1 MITVIIPMYNS
12 ENTITRCINS
22 VINQTY
28 NGSIEIIIINDGSTD
43 RSKLIVEDLISNN
56 NFEKFNIRLINKF
69 NGGVSTARNT
79 GLYEVKG
86 NYIAFLD
93 SDDEWLPDKLNR
105 QLEVFNLD
113 KSISFLGGL
122 IDKSNNLNEKL
133 LQIPL
138 SKLIFKNYFQ
148 PSTVIFK
155 KEIIH
160 KIGYFDETQKY
171 AEEGN
176 YFIRIAKEF
185 KCVLL
190 NEKLINYGQG
200 KFGFGESGLSA
211 NLIKMQKG
219 ELRNLKYAFQNNYIT
234 FFTYLLAIIYSI
246 LKFFRRVLIVKFRKI
261 C

>member
-1 MITVIIPMYNS
+1 MYNS

-22 VINQTY
+22 VFNQTY

-43 RSKLIVEDLISNN
+43 KSRLIVEELINN
-56 NFEKFNIRLINKF
+56 NIFENIKIRLINKF
-69 NGGVSTARNT
+69 NGGVSSARNT

-86 NYIAFLD
+86 NYITFLD
-93 SDDEWLPDKLNR
+93 SDDEWLPDKLIK

-122 IDKSNNLNEKL
+122 IDKSKNIKEKL
-133 LQIPL
+133 LQIPM

-148 PSTVIFK
+148 PSTVMFK

-160 KIGYFDETQKY
+160 KIGYFDESQKY

-176 YFIRIAKEF
+176 YFIRIAKDF

-211 NLIKMQKG
+211 NLIEMQKG
-219 ELRNLKYAFQNNYIT
+219 ELRNLKFAFQNNYIN
-234 FFTYLLAIIYSI
+234 FFTYLLAISYSI
-246 LKFFRRVLIVKFRKI
+246 LKFFRRLLTVKLRKI